1 MTNAHQPPTWG
12 TTIMTDPDTI
22 REIQHLLD
30 ENRDAMHN
38 PHLTEHRIAALLGI
52 EAVALR
58 KTARGEN
65 DEGGRMKDEG

>member
-1 MTNAHQPPTWG
+1 
-12 TTIMTDPDTI
+12 MTDPDII

-58 KTARGEN
+58 GEK
-65 DEGGRMKDEG
+65 DEGGSMKDEAEKTDCRAIQSEI